1 MNIHF
6 TRLATG
12 FPEPLVL
19 PEDTDESYRVFH
31 ASAYADFRNCYLNQ
45 DISSIEQSDPASA
58 KHARKGLIQLNENAY
73 HGLPLEGFY
82 SSTACHGSGFRIQ
95 NAHKTVDVN
104 VLRIRKSAVRIYWC
118 YMNHSKAIMVLRILT
133 KREDSN
139 LHQNPKIKEIGDAL
153 LPFFNN
159 PKGFQE
165 RII

>member
-1 MNIHF
+1 M
-6 TRLATG
+6 ATG

-82 SSTACHGSGFRIQ
+82 SSTACHESGFRIQ

>member
-1 MNIHF
+1 
-6 TRLATG
+6 
-12 FPEPLVL
+12 VL

-82 SSTACHGSGFRIQ
+82 SSTACHESGFRIQ

>member
-82 SSTACHGSGFRIQ
+82 SSTACHESGFRIQ

-139 LHQNPKIKEIGDAL
+139 PHQNPKIKEIGDAL